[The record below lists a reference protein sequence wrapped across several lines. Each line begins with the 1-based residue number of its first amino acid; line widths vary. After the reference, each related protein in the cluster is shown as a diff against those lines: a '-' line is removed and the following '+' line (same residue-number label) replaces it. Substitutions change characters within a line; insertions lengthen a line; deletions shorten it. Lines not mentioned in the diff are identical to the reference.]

1 MHITKKNLTPT
12 KLELTL
18 AADEK
23 LLASV
28 KAKVLAELARDTNI
42 AGFRKG
48 HAPAAMVEKSVDQNL
63 LQSRF
68 LDAALNELYGAGLRQ
83 EQIRPV
89 ASPEVSVT
97 KFVPFSTLEA
107 TATVEAV
114 GEIVL
119 GDYKKIKVAKKTVSV
134 TADEVTAVIEDL
146 RTRAADKQE
155 VKRAAKDG
163 DEVTLDF
170 SGKDAKTGDKIEGAT
185 AGDYPLVLGSNSF
198 IPGFEPKVVGLK
210 AGASKTFDVTFPKD
224 YGQPALQDKKVT
236 FDITVKAVKE
246 IKQPKVDD
254 AFAASVGPFKTV
266 AELKADIKR
275 QLQSEKEN
283 QAQRELENEVL
294 ATLAEKSK
302 AAVPKALVDEEI
314 DRMEEE
320 EKRNLVYRGQI
331 WQEHLD
337 AEGKTAEKHHEDLR
351 ETAEIRV
358 KTGLVLAEAAE
369 AEGVTVSPQELDE
382 RIALLKQQYP
392 DKQMQAELDKPEN
405 RREIRSRLLTEKA
418 INRLVSYATM

>member
-12 KLELTL
+12 KFELTL
-18 AADEK
+18 VADEE
-23 LLASV
+23 LLAGV
-28 KAKVLAELARDTNI
+28 KAKVLAELARDLNI

-68 LDAALNELYGAGLRQ
+68 LDTALNELYGAGLRQ
-83 EQIRPV
+83 EHIRPV
-89 ASPEVSVT
+89 ASPEVNIT

-107 TATVEAV
+107 TAVVEAV

-119 GDYKKIKVAKKTVSV
+119 GDYKKIKVTKKTVPV

-170 SGKDAKTGDKIEGAT
+170 SGKDAVTDDKIEGAT
-185 AGDYPLVLGSNSF
+185 ASDYPLVLGSNSF
-198 IPGFEPKVVGLK
+198 IPGFEPELVGLK
-210 AGASKTFDVTFPKD
+210 AGEAKTFDITFPKN
-224 YGQPALQDKKVT
+224 YGQPALQGKKVT

-246 IKQPKVDD
+246 VKRPKIDD
-254 AFAASVGPFKTV
+254 AFAASVGPFKSV

-275 QLQSEKEN
+275 QLQSEKEV
-283 QAQRELENEVL
+283 QAQRELENDVL

-320 EKRNLVYRGQI
+320 EKRNLVYRGQT
-331 WQEHLD
+331 WQEHLE
-337 AEGKTAEKHHEDLR
+337 AEGKTAERHHEDLR
-351 ETAEIRV
+351 ETAEARV
-358 KTGLVLAEAAE
+358 KTGLVLAEAAD
-369 AEGVTVSPQELDE
+369 AEGITVSPQELDE

-392 DKQMQAELDKPEN
+392 DKQMQADLDKPEN

-418 INRLVSYATM
+418 INRLVSYATK